1 MSTRDADRL
10 PVALAVLGAI
20 LLAVADPAHAVVQV
34 AVEDGE
40 IDLGAEAPSPGSRT
54 VASSTTDRL
63 RFNNSGSDER
73 ALWTFTASPSLV
85 RDADGATVT
94 GSVTFQGGTRDLENL
109 SYGASASDGNFTPW
123 SVVTDRDRS
132 GELLGWTSH
141 GDCGLVTYKGSFAID
156 SFNDTGEKAPE
167 ITRYYE
173 VCDSATEI
181 YLDEDTDFTD
191 GDFAYRSDQATD
203 TSTTAADYELSVR
216 ETTYVF
222 DGADA
227 GDNVT
232 IRQGAY
238 VPADLTT
245 VDRYALQS
253 FPDGFPAGDLEV
265 TVEVAARNI
274 TT

>member
-1 MSTRDADRL
+1 MSMRDADRL
-10 PVALAVLGAI
+10 PVALAVIAAI
-20 LLAVADPAHAVVQV
+20 LVAVADPAHAVVEV
-34 AVEDGE
+34 AVEDGR
-40 IDLGAEAPSPGSRT
+40 IDLGTETPTPGSRT

-73 ALWTFTASPSLV
+73 AVWTFTASPSLV

-94 GSVTFQGGTRDLENL
+94 GSATFQGATHDLEDL

-123 SVVTDRDRS
+123 SIVTDSDRT

-156 SFNDTGEKAPE
+156 SFDDTGEAASE

-181 YLDEDTDFTD
+181 YLSENTDFTT

-203 TSTTAADYELSVR
+203 SSTTAADYELSVR

-227 GDNVT
+227 ADNVT

-238 VPADLTT
+238 VPATLTT

-253 FPDGFPAGDLEV
+253 YPDGFPAGDLEV
-265 TVEVAARNI
+265 TVEVTARNI